1 MMRPQGGSAQ
11 YRRKPSLQLQIKR
24 AIKNTAQS
32 RETRYLGRDVV
43 TKYAFVGLLAA
54 AGAVAGLPTAGCAA
68 DVIKIG
74 IIVPLTGPFFST
86 GQQIA
91 DAAKFYV
98 QQHGDTVQGK
108 KIELIIK
115 DDGGNSEVTRRVAQ
129 EMLINDKVQ
138 ILGGFG
144 YTPAALVAAP
154 ISAAT
159 KTPEI
164 IMGAATS
171 ILTEKS
177 PYIVRTS
184 YTLAQMAVPAAQF
197 ALKDEAH
204 TAVTLVTDYGPGLDA
219 ESSFK
224 QEFEAHGGQVLDSL
238 HVPIRQ
244 ADFAPFLQKAADL
257 NPDVLFV
264 FATADQGG
272 AFVHQYTER
281 GLSKTKIKLIAT
293 GDITNDE
300 VINNLGDRIIGV
312 TTVHHY
318 SAWHPTDVNKAFVEG
333 FKRAN
338 GGMRPNLMAVGGY
351 DGMALIYRV
360 LEKTGGDASGDAFI
374 GAAKGMAWES
384 PRGPIEIDPQT
395 RDIVQNVYLRRVEK
409 VDGEFYN
416 VEVETISALKDPIK
430 EGRKDK

>member
-1 MMRPQGGSAQ
+1 
-11 YRRKPSLQLQIKR
+11 L
-24 AIKNTAQS
+24 
-32 RETRYLGRDVV
+32 
-43 TKYAFVGLLAA
+43 
-54 AGAVAGLPTAGCAA
+54 
-68 DVIKIG
+68 
-74 IIVPLTGPFFST
+74 PLTGPFFST

-98 QQHGDTVQGK
+98 QEHGDVIAGK

-115 DDGGNSEVTRRVAQ
+115 DDGGSSETTRRVAQ
-129 EMLINDKVQ
+129 EMLVADKVR
-138 ILGGFG
+138 ILAGFG
-144 YTPAALVAAP
+144 YTPAALVVAP
-154 ISAAT
+154 ISFAT

-171 ILTEKS
+171 SLTEKS

-184 YTLAQMAVPAAQF
+184 YTLAQVAVPAARF
-197 ALKDEAH
+197 ALKNDAH

-219 ESSFK
+219 ENAFK
-224 QEFEAHGGQVLDSL
+224 KEFEARGGQVIDSL

-257 NPDVLFV
+257 NPDTLFV
-264 FATADQGG
+264 FATADQGA
-272 AFVHQYTER
+272 AFVHQYIER
-281 GLSKTKIKLIAT
+281 GLSKSEMKLIAT

-300 VINNLGDRIIGV
+300 VINNLGEQIIGV

-318 SAWHPTDVNKAFVEG
+318 SAWHKTEINKNFVKG
-333 FKRAN
+333 FKNAN

-351 DGMALIYRV
+351 DGMSLIYRV
-360 LEKTGGDASGDAFI
+360 LEKTNGDASGESFI
-374 GAAKGMAWES
+374 GAAKGLRWES

-395 RDIVQNVYLRRVEK
+395 RDIVQNVYLRQVEK

-416 VEVETISALKDPIK
+416 VEIETISALKDPIK
-430 EGRKDK
+430 AGYPQN

>member
-1 MMRPQGGSAQ
+1 
-11 YRRKPSLQLQIKR
+11 
-24 AIKNTAQS
+24 
-32 RETRYLGRDVV
+32 
-43 TKYAFVGLLAA
+43 
-54 AGAVAGLPTAGCAA
+54 
-68 DVIKIG
+68 
-74 IIVPLTGPFFST
+74 
-86 GQQIA
+86 
-91 DAAKFYV
+91 
-98 QQHGDTVQGK
+98 
-108 KIELIIK
+108 
-115 DDGGNSEVTRRVAQ
+115 
-129 EMLINDKVQ
+129 
-138 ILGGFG
+138 
-144 YTPAALVAAP
+144 
-154 ISAAT
+154 
-159 KTPEI
+159 
-164 IMGAATS
+164 MGAATS
-171 ILTEKS
+171 SLTEKS

-184 YTLAQMAVPAAQF
+184 YTLAQVAVPAAQF

-281 GLSKTKIKLIAT
+281 GLGKSKIKLIAT

-300 VINNLGDRIIGV
+300 LINNLGDQITGV

-318 SAWHPTDVNKAFVEG
+318 SAWHPTNINRAFVEG

-351 DGMALIYRV
+351 DGMDLIYRA
-360 LEKTGGDASGDAFI
+360 LGKTGGDASGDAFI
-374 GAAKGMAWES
+374 AAAKGMAWES

-416 VEVETISALKDPIK
+416 VEIETISALKDPIK
-430 EGRKDK
+430 AGRKDK